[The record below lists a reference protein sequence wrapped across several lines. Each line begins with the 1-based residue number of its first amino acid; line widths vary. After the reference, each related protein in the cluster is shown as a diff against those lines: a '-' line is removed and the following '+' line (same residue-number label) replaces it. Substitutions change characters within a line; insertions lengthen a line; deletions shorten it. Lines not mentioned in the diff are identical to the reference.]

1 MDLHRFD
8 VFSFW
13 VLGIFGRNFKNTE
26 KVQSIFNLIYTLLIC
41 FDIQTTNKKKT
52 KTIEKTKKT
61 HKPRENQKNAKTKK
75 TKKQKTKALTETQT
89 SPRIFCFSSGFFGFV
104 GVLKLRRYQ
113 RMQPKHLARID
124 GRHVHKWKE
133 CGRNTVSLCLTI
145 PIGKNIYVYIYI
157 YRSQTPKNTRAH
169 STPFWYLMVKVVTH
183 SGLGHWRSWSILYIS
198 FGPGNE
204 IASSLLVIKL
214 STHQTWCT
222 HGLIVH
228 WCSTDLWTDVPTV
241 WFWLMFHCVNWCA
254 LSLYVCALMFLCTDS
269 WFGEA
274 IGKCWH
280 DDCWSLLL
288 TIKILGHHILC
299 FWSQWFGNLNL
310 ISDSMAIN

>member
-1 MDLHRFD
+1 M
-8 VFSFW
+8 
-13 VLGIFGRNFKNTE
+13 
-26 KVQSIFNLIYTLLIC
+26 
-41 FDIQTTNKKKT
+41 
-52 KTIEKTKKT
+52 
-61 HKPRENQKNAKTKK
+61 
-75 TKKQKTKALTETQT
+75 
-89 SPRIFCFSSGFFGFV
+89 
-104 GVLKLRRYQ
+104 
-113 RMQPKHLARID
+113 
-124 GRHVHKWKE
+124 WKE
-133 CGRNTVSLCLTI
+133 YCKPVLNNTYW
-145 PIGKNIYVYIYI
+145 KNIYI

-214 STHQTWCT
+214 STHQTD
-222 HGLIVH
+222 LVH
-228 WCSTDLWTDVPTV
+228 SLADCA
-241 WFWLMFHCVNWCA
+241 LMFHRLVNWCA
-254 LSLYVCALMFLCTDS
+254 NSVILTDVPLCELMCTVTVCVCALMFLCTDS

-288 TIKILGHHILC
+288 TIKILGHHILW
-299 FWSQWFGNLNL
+299 FWSQWFGSLNL

>member
-1 MDLHRFD
+1 M
-8 VFSFW
+8 W
-13 VLGIFGRNFKNTE
+13 KEYCKPVLNNT
-26 KVQSIFNLIYTLLIC
+26 YW
-41 FDIQTTNKKKT
+41 KKK
-52 KTIEKTKKT
+52 I
-61 HKPRENQKNAKTKK
+61 
-75 TKKQKTKALTETQT
+75 
-89 SPRIFCFSSGFFGFV
+89 
-104 GVLKLRRYQ
+104 
-113 RMQPKHLARID
+113 
-124 GRHVHKWKE
+124 
-133 CGRNTVSLCLTI
+133 
-145 PIGKNIYVYIYI
+145 YIYI

-254 LSLYVCALMFLCTDS
+254 LSLYVCALMVLCTDS